1 MPTITVNSNSLPGS
15 SDLVLQR
22 GNTLLL
28 TATVTGKSYTGYT
41 LTAQVRDQ
49 ISSRELF
56 PITAVLDNVT
66 SGNST
71 IIISKSASQMYVR
84 PGIYDWALVAM
95 DGDDWAAET
104 IVKGTIRIE
113 NNIAWTNAE
122 YLEDEGGNVIVTN

>member
-1 MPTITVNSNSLPGS
+1 MPTLTVNSNSLPGS

-28 TATVTGKSYTGYT
+28 TVTVTGKDYTGYT

-56 PITAVLDNVT
+56 PITAVLSTVA

-71 IIISKSASQMYVR
+71 ITISKSASQMYVR
-84 PGIYDWALVAM
+84 PGTYDWALVAM

-113 NNIAWTNAE
+113 NNIAWTNTE
-122 YLEDEGGNVIVTN
+122 YLVDEGGNAIITN

>member
-1 MPTITVNSNSLPGS
+1 MPTLTVNSNSLPGS

-28 TATVTGKSYTGYT
+28 TVTVTGKDYTGYT

-49 ISSRELF
+49 TSSRELF
-56 PITAVLDNVT
+56 PITAVLSTVA

-84 PGIYDWALVAM
+84 PGTYDWALVAM

-122 YLEDEGGNVIVTN
+122 YLEDEGGNAIITN

>member
-1 MPTITVNSNSLPGS
+1 MPTLTVNSNSLPGS

-28 TATVTGKSYTGYT
+28 TVTVTGKDYTGYT

-56 PITAVLDNVT
+56 PITAVLSTVA

-84 PGIYDWALVAM
+84 PGTYDWALVAM

-122 YLEDEGGNVIVTN
+122 YVVDEGGNAIITN

>member
-1 MPTITVNSNSLPGS
+1 MPTLTVNSNSLPGS

-28 TATVTGKSYTGYT
+28 TVTVTGKDYTGYT

-56 PITAVLDNVT
+56 PITAVLSTVS

-84 PGIYDWALVAM
+84 PGTYDWALVAM

-122 YLEDEGGNVIVTN
+122 YVVDEGGNAIITN